1 MGDDHGE
8 EIDRK
13 IDGKEDHW
21 DKKSA
26 NKDTDEAHFQKVQ
39 CLHLR
44 WYDESGAGALTHL
57 GDGFK
62 SAAPSPIAVSLEES
76 VDKYSHP

>member
-13 IDGKEDHW
+13 IGGKENHL

-44 WYDESGAGALTHL
+44 NTIIRAN
-57 GDGFK
+57 
-62 SAAPSPIAVSLEES
+62 VSQ
-76 VDKYSHP
+76 P